1 MVNRPQTAVASRRP
15 PADMPACGVTSSM
28 QPMGSDAPL
37 SASLRKG
44 GPESSSFGP

>member
-44 GPESSSFGP
+44 QSSSFGP